1 MSILR
6 RDMERIWHAVEV
18 AVGANKGANAG
29 TWDVE
34 NIWGVSGLGITRT
47 YYVVVNVYGVA
58 NPFQIW
64 VITLTPNSVPGW
76 TAVQSGTGYATP
88 AAAVTAVDVLVTA
101 LSVQSVPVGPLVQ

>member
-34 NIWGVSGLGITRT
+34 NIWGVSGL
-47 YYVVVNVYGVA
+47 
-58 NPFQIW
+58 
-64 VITLTPNSVPGW
+64 
-76 TAVQSGTGYATP
+76 
-88 AAAVTAVDVLVTA
+88 AAR
-101 LSVQSVPVGPLVQ
+101 

>member
-1 MSILR
+1 MTIR
-6 RDMERIWHAVEV
+6 RADLDNVYKAVESYC
-18 AVGANKGANAG
+18 GANMASIVA
-29 TWDVE
+29 
-34 NIWGVSGLGITRT
+34 IWGTGTNSSRT

-88 AAAVTAVDVLVTA
+88 AAAVTAVDALVTA
-101 LSVQSVPVGPLVQ
+101 LSVQFVPVGPLVQ